1 VTTGDVTTNP
11 PAERNSQS
19 LKSNL
24 LQLLVE
30 SQNSD
35 GGWGY
40 HPAGQ
45 SATEATAWTLWA
57 LQNENRS
64 SDAGRAI
71 SLGKD
76 WLLRTQ
82 LAGGS
87 WPAFASQTEGCWA
100 TSLACLAVNELAAD
114 SRAVEH
120 GLDWLCQTWPRTPN
134 FWQRLRLRLS
144 PSSAVTRQDNSL
156 SGWPWT
162 ANTSSWVEPT
172 SYALIFMRRLAPD
185 RLSRLALERRQLAE
199 AMLCDRMCPGGG
211 WNSGNPLVYGVAGE
225 PLVGPTVW
233 ALLALRDS
241 AELSQVRESLQWLE
255 KSMPQIRGSISIAIA
270 HMCLEVY
277 GRRVTAIESQLQ
289 SYFETDRFLN
299 NIPVMALAALAL
311 NPARNLFPLAAQKVA
326 AP

>member
-1 VTTGDVTTNP
+1 MTTNP
-11 PAERNSQS
+11 AAQLSSQS
-19 LKSNL
+19 FRNTLF
-24 LQLLVE
+24 QLLVE

-45 SATEATAWTLWA
+45 SATEPTAWTLCA
-57 LQNENRS
+57 LKNENLNS
-64 SDAGRAI
+64 AAGNAI
-71 SLGKD
+71 SLGRD
-76 WLLRTQ
+76 WLVRNQ
-82 LAGGS
+82 LGDGS
-87 WPAFASQTEGCWA
+87 WPAFTSQTEGCWA
-100 TSLACLAVNELAAD
+100 TSLACLALDELTAD
-114 SRAVEH
+114 SRALAH

-144 PSSAVTRQDNSL
+144 PSSAVARQDNSL

-185 RLSRLALERRQLAE
+185 RLSQLALKRKELAE

-225 PLVGPTVW
+225 SLAGPTVW

-241 AELSQVRESLQWLE
+241 GERSQVRESLQWLE
-255 KSMPQIRGSISIAIA
+255 KAMPQIRGSVSLAIA

-277 GRRVTAIESQLQ
+277 ARRVPDIESQLQ
-289 SYFETDRFLN
+289 SLFETDRFLN
-299 NIPVMALAALAL
+299 SISVMALAALAL
-311 NPARNLFPLAAQKVA
+311 NPARKLFAPAARGAVA
-326 AP
+326 P